1 MEPRVFAHSQ
11 TYRLRERMSDA
22 QIKHGQEIRADL
34 PGIRVTAAVDGW
46 RPSANSEIGAI
57 FFCTMGPIRI
67 REVLTE
73 GDSEPLP
80 REVVLDGLAVPGP
93 GTYDILNAIV
103 HSNGSLLVRADAQT
117 RVVPRALSPDLT
129 WVQ

>member
-11 TYRLRERMSDA
+11 SYRLRERMSDA

-34 PGIRVTAAVDGW
+34 TGIRVTAAVESW
-46 RPSANSEIGAI
+46 RNAADSNIGAI

-73 GDSEPLP
+73 GDSDPLP

-93 GTYDILNAIV
+93 GTYDIINALV
-103 HSNGSLLVRADAQT
+103 HSNGSLLVRVDADSQ
-117 RVVPRALSPDLT
+117 VVSRALTPDLP
-129 WVQ
+129 WV